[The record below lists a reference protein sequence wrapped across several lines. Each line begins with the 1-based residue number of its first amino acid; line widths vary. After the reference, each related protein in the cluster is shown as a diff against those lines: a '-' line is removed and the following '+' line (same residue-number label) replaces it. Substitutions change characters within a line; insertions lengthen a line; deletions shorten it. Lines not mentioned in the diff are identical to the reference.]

1 MDRRVVLVTPLEGG
15 CVMRTVVVIEDA
27 HRVVVRELTEHGVIL
42 CVATTIHEAVAFQQ
56 AYTNGRY

>member
-1 MDRRVVLVTPLEGG
+1 
-15 CVMRTVVVIEDA
+15 MRTVVVIEDA